1 MNGLLK
7 RIGVRIKKYIVFL
20 IVLPL
25 LLGIVGY
32 FISPS
37 VQTNENTASITIK
50 TGSYNDAS
58 LNDTK
63 EIPVLL
69 TSDSFL
75 KETFP
80 DFSSEQVEEVKQ
92 KLMIE
97 IQSNHLFQLSY
108 QGEDSSEILKKISET
123 FMAKDQKLFSSKQS
137 VIQSNIEELEN
148 EAVSDDSKVDKQ
160 RFLYELETTMLTIEP
175 AQTIYPLTAEEET
188 KSAGM
193 SAKKRVVLGV
203 LIGLAIS
210 FCLVVVPEI
219 FRETND

>member
-7 RIGVRIKKYIVFL
+7 RIGGRIKRYLVFL
-20 IVLPL
+20 ITLPL
-25 LLGIVGY
+25 LLGILGY

-37 VQTNENTASITIK
+37 VKTNENSASITIK
-50 TGSYNDAS
+50 TGSYNDVSFNSA
-58 LNDTK
+58 K
-63 EIPVLL
+63 EIPLLL
-69 TSDSFL
+69 TSDAFL

-80 DFSSEQVEEVKQ
+80 DFSSPEIEKVKQ

-97 IQSNHLFQLSY
+97 IQSDRLFQLSY
-108 QGEDSSEILKKISET
+108 QDQDASEILQSISET
-123 FMAKDQKLFSSKQS
+123 FLAKDQKLFSNKQS

-148 EAVSDDSKVDKQ
+148 EEVSEDSKVDKQ
-160 RFLYELETTMLTIEP
+160 RFLYELETAKLTLHP
-175 AQTIYPLTAEEET
+175 AEIIYPLTTAET
-188 KSAGM
+188 QAAGM

-210 FCLVVVPEI
+210 FCIVVVPEI